1 MERKSERTVQ
11 KSMFVG
17 IGIECLLICFFLDRM
32 QEITCS
38 AMTGYFAF
46 HVTNNGTIFY

>member
-32 QEITCS
+32 EEITYLD
-38 AMTGYFAF
+38 TLLF